1 MFYVSM
7 YLKMKI
13 KNRKTNVTAVPAA
26 DLWESAHLSGRAVK
40 TLFSKSVGCGF
51 SLSPTRDLGGISVKG
66 NAAFT
71 DAEKL
76 FHL

>member
-7 YLKMKI
+7 YLKMKV

-40 TLFSKSVGCGF
+40 TLFS
-51 SLSPTRDLGGISVKG
+51 
-66 NAAFT
+66 
-71 DAEKL
+71 
-76 FHL
+76 